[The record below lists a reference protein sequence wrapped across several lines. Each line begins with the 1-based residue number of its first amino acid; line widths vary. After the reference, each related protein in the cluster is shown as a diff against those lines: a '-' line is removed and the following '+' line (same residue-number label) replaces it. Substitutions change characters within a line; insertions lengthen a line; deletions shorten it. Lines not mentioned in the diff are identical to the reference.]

1 MAAYQPQQV
10 QMMPQQV
17 QMMPQP
23 MAVQGTA
30 MYAPQPGMMMA
41 APGVMAMQQPLVPG
55 QFQTTELDCWCVQ
68 ATQAIRRSAQA
79 PGPQKG
85 CGPDK
90 CPRTTAHTRAPPT
103 RRSGPYA

>member
-30 MYAPQPGMMMA
+30 MYAPQPGIMMA
-41 APGVMAMQQPLVPG
+41 APGVTAMQQPLVAG
-55 QFQTTELDCWCVQ
+55 QFQTTELDCWCVH
-68 ATQAIRRSAQA
+68 A
-79 PGPQKG
+79 
-85 CGPDK
+85 
-90 CPRTTAHTRAPPT
+90 RA
-103 RRSGPYA
+103 GN

>member
-23 MAVQGTA
+23 MPVGTPL
-30 MYAPQPGMMMA
+30 YAPQPAMMA

-55 QFQTTELDCWCVQ
+55 QFQTSELDCWCVPCALPQ
-68 ATQAIRRSAQA
+68 A
-79 PGPQKG
+79 
-85 CGPDK
+85 
-90 CPRTTAHTRAPPT
+90 
-103 RRSGPYA
+103 